1 MGRTR
6 LRLPGQL
13 LDAWEDGVAEIQEGF
28 YVCERCGKVKPVDSA
43 CGCGGQGHGEGAP
56 AALEGQ
62 DPELVRGGGTRL
74 KLVARPE
81 PDEEE

>member
-1 MGRTR
+1 M
-6 LRLPGQL
+6 
-13 LDAWEDGVAEIQEGF
+13 AEIQEGF

-43 CGCGGQGHGEGAP
+43 CSCGGQGHGEGTP

-81 PDEEE
+81 REED